1 MNPAKIFSLIPD
13 GGWSDIHWKLRRNLA
28 AISGLFIVKL
38 ALFSNILCCKVSGL
52 ISIYLV
58 LVPFETNYQI
68 NLHFPILD
76 PYAMLCHTSRGL
88 VSQGSGQIQL
98 WQFLLE
104 LLSDS
109 TNANIIAWEGTSGEF
124 KLTDPDEVARKWGER
139 KSKPNMNYDKMSRA
153 LRYYYDKN
161 IMTKVHGKRYAYKF
175 DFHALMAACQAQG
188 PDSSYKY
195 AADFSGLFSHNTYG
209 YSKLNG
215 LLSPSSSISSS
226 LHQQGSLFPPP
237 PPYWSVP
244 SPNAMMPS
252 MNNLSNLYSSQVGK
266 EAMTN
271 LYSSQ
276 ASKDAVSN
284 FYSKNL
290 YNSTTT
296 ASSSSPTSTP
306 ALVSSFS
313 SLPTTLPSKGES
325 LSNFPPVSLSMNSM
339 RQHYPYLQSNTNTV
353 WGAAG
358 RNINS

>member
-1 MNPAKIFSLIPD
+1 MTTSSP
-13 GGWSDIHWKLRRNLA
+13 
-28 AISGLFIVKL
+28 
-38 ALFSNILCCKVSGL
+38 
-52 ISIYLV
+52 
-58 LVPFETNYQI
+58 
-68 NLHFPILD
+68 D

-195 AADFSGLFSHNTYG
+195 AADFSGLFSGPATYSG
-209 YSKLNG
+209 YSKLNN

-226 LHQQGSLFPPP
+226 LHQPGTGSLFPPP

-276 ASKDAVSN
+276 ASKDAMSN

-290 YNSTTT
+290 YSAST
-296 ASSSSPTSTP
+296 ASSSPPAPSP

-313 SLPTTLPSKGES
+313 SLPSTLPSKDS
-325 LSNFPPVSLSMNSM
+325 LPNLPPVSLSMNTM
-339 RQHYPYLQSNTNTV
+339 RQHYPYLQP
-353 WGAAG
+353 
-358 RNINS
+358 NSTSV

>member
-1 MNPAKIFSLIPD
+1 
-13 GGWSDIHWKLRRNLA
+13 
-28 AISGLFIVKL
+28 
-38 ALFSNILCCKVSGL
+38 
-52 ISIYLV
+52 
-58 LVPFETNYQI
+58 
-68 NLHFPILD
+68 
-76 PYAMLCHTSRGL
+76 MLCHTSRGL

-104 LLSDS
+104 MLSDS
-109 TNANIIAWEGTSGEF
+109 ANANIIAWEGTSGEF

-175 DFHALMAACQAQG
+175 DFHALMAACQSQG

-195 AADFSGLFSHNTYG
+195 AADYSALFSHNSAAYG

-226 LHQQGSLFPPP
+226 LHQQTSSLFPPP

-244 SPNAMMPS
+244 SPPS

-276 ASKDAVSN
+276 AGKEAVSS

-290 YNSTTT
+290 YSTTT
-296 ASSSSPTSTP
+296 SSSSPPTSTP
-306 ALVSSFS
+306 ALVSSFT
-313 SLPTTLPSKGES
+313 SLPTTIPSKADS
-325 LSNFPPVSLSMNSM
+325 LPNFPPVSLSMNSM
-339 RQHYPYLQSNTNTV
+339 RQHYPYLQSNTNSV
-353 WGAAG
+353 
-358 RNINS
+358 

>member
-1 MNPAKIFSLIPD
+1 
-13 GGWSDIHWKLRRNLA
+13 
-28 AISGLFIVKL
+28 
-38 ALFSNILCCKVSGL
+38 
-52 ISIYLV
+52 
-58 LVPFETNYQI
+58 
-68 NLHFPILD
+68 
-76 PYAMLCHTSRGL
+76 MLCHTSRGL

-266 EAMTN
+266 E
-271 LYSSQ
+271 LYTSQ
-276 ASKDAVSN
+276 AGKDAMSN

-290 YNSTTT
+290 YNFTTT
-296 ASSSSPTSTP
+296 ASSSPPTSSP
-306 ALVSSFS
+306 AIVSSFS
-313 SLPTTLPSKGES
+313 SLPTSLPSKADPS
-325 LSNFPPVSLSMNSM
+325 LPNFPPVSLSTMNSM
-339 RQHYPYLQSNTNTV
+339 RQHYPYLQSNANAV
-353 WGAAG
+353 
-358 RNINS
+358 

>member
-1 MNPAKIFSLIPD
+1 
-13 GGWSDIHWKLRRNLA
+13 
-28 AISGLFIVKL
+28 
-38 ALFSNILCCKVSGL
+38 
-52 ISIYLV
+52 
-58 LVPFETNYQI
+58 
-68 NLHFPILD
+68 
-76 PYAMLCHTSRGL
+76 MLCHTSRGL

-266 EAMTN
+266 EAIGN

-276 ASKDAVSN
+276 ASKDAMSN

-290 YNSTTT
+290 YTSSTTTT
-296 ASSSSPTSTP
+296 ASPSPPSTSSSITT
-306 ALVSSFS
+306 SFS
-313 SLPTTLPSKGES
+313 SLPSTIQTKSDSLP
-325 LSNFPPVSLSMNSM
+325 NFPPVSLAMNSM
-339 RQHYPYLQSNTNTV
+339 RQHYPYLQSNNNNNNV
-353 WGAAG
+353 
-358 RNINS
+358 

>member
-1 MNPAKIFSLIPD
+1 
-13 GGWSDIHWKLRRNLA
+13 
-28 AISGLFIVKL
+28 
-38 ALFSNILCCKVSGL
+38 
-52 ISIYLV
+52 
-58 LVPFETNYQI
+58 
-68 NLHFPILD
+68 
-76 PYAMLCHTSRGL
+76 MLCHTSRGL

-195 AADFSGLFSHNTYG
+195 AADFSGLFSHNSYG

-226 LHQQGSLFPPP
+226 LHQQGAGLFPPP

-244 SPNAMMPS
+244 SPNTMMPS
-252 MNNLSNLYSSQVGK
+252 MNNLSNLYSSQVSK
-266 EAMTN
+266 DAVTN

-276 ASKDAVSN
+276 ASKDAMSN
-284 FYSKNL
+284 FYSK
-290 YNSTTT
+290 TTLN
-296 ASSSSPTSTP
+296 SSSTPTSSTP
-306 ALVSSFS
+306 SLVSSF
-313 SLPTTLPSKGES
+313 PPLPSKSDG
-325 LSNFPPVSLSMNSM
+325 LTSNFGPVSLS
-339 RQHYPYLQSNTNTV
+339 RQHYPYLQANNNNV
-353 WGAAG
+353 WVS
-358 RNINS
+358 I